1 MKHLVFAGVGLLL
14 AGCATI
20 TRGTTDTWTV
30 NTTPVGAT
38 VRTSNFF
45 SCDQTPCTFKMSRKA
60 EFDVTISKVGYKTW
74 TGHVTHHVA
83 SSGGAAMAGNVI
95 LGGVIGAVGDA
106 ASGAMLD
113 LVPNPL
119 SVTLE
124 KDEPQPANQP

>member
-1 MKHLVFAGVGLLL
+1 MKFLVFAGAGLLL

-20 TRGTTDTWTV
+20 TRGATDTWTV
-30 NTTPVGAT
+30 STTPVGAA

-95 LGGVIGAVGDA
+95 LGGVIGAVADA